1 MVMKFTNNAASTLAS
16 SILSS
21 ATSLTVVTGQGALFP
36 SLGAGDYFYCTL
48 ANTAGTV
55 EIVKVTARATD
66 VFTIVRAQDN
76 TTAANWSLGDKV
88 ELRLVAASL
97 NDIPKLDEANTFS
110 GANTFSA
117 DTSFTSTGAVQISKG
132 TSGQQPGSPVTGMLR
147 YNTTNNQF
155 EGYSGSSPAWN
166 SVGGATVSNDTSTS
180 SNLYP
185 LFASA
190 TSGLATTVYTSN
202 AKLLYKPS
210 TGELSVN
217 VPVAS
222 NGIFVNNKTIGTS
235 YTIASGYNGQSV
247 GPVTISSGVAITVSS
262 GQRWLVL

>member
-117 DTSFTSTGAVQISKG
+117 NISFTSTGAVQVSKG
-132 TSGQQPGSPVTGMLR
+132 TTAQQPGSPTSGMLR
-147 YNTTNNQF
+147 FNTTLTQF
-155 EGYSGSSPAWN
+155 EGYDGSVWGGI
-166 SVGGATVSNDTSTS
+166 GGAQAGGVIQ
-180 SNLYP
+180 
-185 LFASA
+185 
-190 TSGLATTVYTSN
+190 V
-202 AKLLYKPS
+202 
-210 TGELSVN
+210 
-217 VPVAS
+217 
-222 NGIFVNNKTIGTS
+222 NKTTASVS
-235 YTIASGYNGQSV
+235 YTIPSGSNGLTV
-247 GPVTISSGVAITVSS
+247 GPVTLGSGVAITVAS
-262 GQRWLVL
+262 GQRWIVL

>member
-21 ATSLTVVTGQGALFP
+21 DVSLTVATGQGALFP

-48 ANTAGTV
+48 ANTVGTV

-66 VFTIVRAQDN
+66 TFTITRAQDG

-117 DTSFTSTGAVQISKG
+117 NTSFTSTGAVQVSKG
-132 TSGQQPGSPVTGMLR
+132 TTAQQPGSPTSGMFR
-147 YNTTNNQF
+147 FNTTLTQF
-155 EGYSGSSPAWN
+155 EGYDGSSWGGI
-166 SVGGATVSNDTSTS
+166 GGAQAGGVIQ
-180 SNLYP
+180 
-185 LFASA
+185 
-190 TSGLATTVYTSN
+190 V
-202 AKLLYKPS
+202 
-210 TGELSVN
+210 
-217 VPVAS
+217 
-222 NGIFVNNKTIGTS
+222 NKTTASTS
-235 YTIASGYNGQSV
+235 YTIPSGSNGLTV
-247 GPVTISSGVAITVSS
+247 GPVTLGSGVAITVAS
-262 GQRWLVL
+262 GQRWVVL